1 MKEYAAFDA
10 MGLAELVRTGEVS
23 PKELLDE
30 AVTRAQAAQEKLNCF
45 SALYPE
51 MAEAQLAAARDG
63 HAKAV
68 ARLGQQ
74 HKQIAAANARFEAQK
89 QAAAEQHP
97 GPGCRGCDVHDGAE
111 RDDRRH
117 PNEATQGGAASTQA
131 REVGVRVEQCLVRAV
146 ECAPIAPPLTLSH
159 PVGHGRRCT
168 RGCALE
174 PRPRRAEVCARCATR
189 RRRVRDDVT
198 NQTAEARQ
206 HGRTREGGAAKVF
219 AAVIVGSPPIRNPSA
234 RKDEGGRHAQVAP
247 RPRQPTLLR
256 PPALLRQAAWPTTRT
271 TRTADSCT

>member
-1 MKEYAAFDA
+1 M
-10 MGLAELVRTGEVS
+10 
-23 PKELLDE
+23 
-30 AVTRAQAAQEKLNCF
+30 
-45 SALYPE
+45 
-51 MAEAQLAAARDG
+51 
-63 HAKAV
+63 
-68 ARLGQQ
+68 
-74 HKQIAAANARFEAQK
+74 
-89 QAAAEQHP
+89 
-97 GPGCRGCDVHDGAE
+97 HDGAE

-131 REVGVRVEQCLVRAV
+131 REVGVRVEQCLVGAV

-174 PRPRRAEVCARCATR
+174 PRPRRAEVCARCASR

-219 AAVIVGSPPIRNPSA
+219 
-234 RKDEGGRHAQVAP
+234 GGRRGPPPTCAPAP
-247 RPRQPTLLR
+247 RREWRAVGWRAVGGAADAEPQADGGDGERRGACDLRTL
-256 PPALLRQAAWPTTRT
+256 
-271 TRTADSCT
+271 